1 MEYLFDDFSL
11 LQEQLRRRK
20 EEEDRIAQENE
31 FLRAS
36 LRGSRKLQA
45 LQDGPVP
52 QDLPIGVENDA
63 FLEDDEVVERHL
75 VGKFQTNQQL
85 IPTIA

>member
-1 MEYLFDDFSL
+1 MTNSDPCYVLR

-20 EEEDRIAQENE
+20 EEEDRIAQEND

-45 LQDGPVP
+45 LQDGPLG
-52 QDLPIGVENDA
+52 QDRPIGIENDA
-63 FLEDDEVVERHL
+63 FLEDDEVTERHI
-75 VGKFQTNQQL
+75 VGKTIIDYKL
-85 IPTIA
+85 ITT

>member
-1 MEYLFDDFSL
+1 MPRFHLFKNKVNNVIH

-20 EEEDRIAQENE
+20 EEEDRIAQEND

-45 LQDGPVP
+45 LQDN
-52 QDLPIGVENDA
+52 PIDHNQAAGIENDA
-63 FLEDDEVVERHL
+63 FLEDDE
-75 VGKFQTNQQL
+75 
-85 IPTIA
+85 IAEKQIIGRYYYYN